1 MVLFL
6 LGIFFLSKKWKNDLE
21 VYKYYRFGLFFK
33 MGGAVAF
40 CLIYALYYGGGD
52 TTDYFIGISAMIGL
66 AGKNFDA
73 FWEIMKGAN
82 TPELYS
88 TFDTTIGYPEWHHWR
103 DPYTFII
110 TRITMPFAFLG
121 LNRFL
126 IISILLGT
134 FSFIGVWR
142 LYTMFVELYPKLKY
156 QFAIAILYFPSAIFW
171 GSGIMKDTYT
181 LSAVCWLTYNV
192 YKAFIKKEKVVLN
205 IILGLINIVTILAIK
220 PYIFVSLIPCVIFWI
235 LYQRVA
241 KIKSQSIRLFSGPF
255 VIISVFGAGLF
266 LFNILGSQLGDYGTI
281 DGVIKKAIVTQQ
293 DLVRTDLYGGNNFDI
308 GKLDGTFFN
317 LITKLPTAIIA
328 GLYRP
333 FLFEAR
339 SIVMLIS
346 AIENTLLLY
355 LTLVI
360 LIKGRIFKTF
370 NIILSD
376 PLILLCFLFPLI
388 FAFSIGISTANFG
401 ALVRYK
407 IPLIPF
413 FVSGLYIVKSKL
425 SKVNVEH
432 YQQPNTVI

>member
-1 MVLFL
+1 
-6 LGIFFLSKKWKNDLE
+6 
-21 VYKYYRFGLFFK
+21 

-40 CLIYALYYGGGD
+40 CLVYALYYGGGD
-52 TTDYFIGISAMIGL
+52 TTDYYIGISAMMGL

-88 TFDTTIGYPEWHHWR
+88 TFDTSIGYPEWHHWR
-103 DPYTFII
+103 DPNTFIV
-110 TRITMPFAFLG
+110 TRLSIPFGYLG

-126 IISILLGT
+126 LITIALGT
-134 FSFIGVWR
+134 YSFLGVWR
-142 LYTMFVELYPKLKY
+142 LFTMFVELYPNLKY
-156 QFAIAILYFPSAIFW
+156 QFAIAILYFPSCIFW

-181 LSAVCWLTYNV
+181 LSAVCWLVYNV
-192 YKAFIKKEKVVLN
+192 YSTFIKKEKVLIN
-205 IILGLINIVTILAIK
+205 ISIGLINIITIISVK
-220 PYIFVSLIPCVIFWI
+220 PYIFISLIPCILFWI
-235 LYQRVA
+235 LYQKVD
-241 KIKSQSIRLFSGPF
+241 KIKNKSIKLASGPF
-255 VIISVFGAGLF
+255 VIISAFSLGLII
-266 LFNILGSQLGDYGTI
+266 LNTLGSQLGVYGTI
-281 DGVIKKAIVTQQ
+281 DGAIEKAIVTQQ
-293 DLVRTDLYGGNNFDI
+293 DLIRSDLYGENNFNI
-308 GKLDGTFFN
+308 GKLDGTLPN
-317 LITKLPTAIIA
+317 LISKLPAAIIA

-339 SIVMLIS
+339 NIVMIVSGL
-346 AIENTLLLY
+346 ENTLLLY

-425 SKVNVEH
+425 SKVNVE
-432 YQQPNTVI
+432 YNQ